1 MTATSV
7 SRTTSATPS
16 QTTAPA
22 DLARWVDE
30 MASLTSPDSIVWCD
44 GSDEERQGLIDLMI
58 DAGTLV
64 KLNPEK
70 RPRSYLARSNPS
82 DVARVE
88 SRTFICT
95 DDEDDAGPTN
105 NWADPASMRETLT
118 GLFTGAMKG
127 RTMYVVPFAMGP
139 VGGALTRYGVQVTDS
154 PYVVVSMGVMTRMG
168 AAPLAQIAA
177 GAAWVP
183 AAHTVGAPL
192 NPDDA
197 DVPWPCNETKYIVQ
211 FPATR
216 EIWSY
221 GSAYGGNA
229 ILAKKAFALRIATA
243 LGHDEGWLAA
253 HMLLLKV
260 TPPADESGTPG
271 VARHVAAAFPSACG
285 KTNFAMMRPAVDGWK
300 VETLGDDIAWIGP
313 GEDGRLRAI
322 NPEAGFFGVAPGTSV
337 DTNPVAM
344 ETLVSDTIFTNVALT
359 DDGDVWWEGMTKEP
373 PAHLIDWRGNDWT
386 PESETPAAHPNA
398 RFTVAAHHC
407 PTIAEDWDAP
417 DGVVLDAIVF
427 GGRRAT
433 QIPLVAQAF
442 DWRHGVL
449 MGASLAS
456 EQTAAAEGPVGKLR
470 RDPLAML
477 PFCGIHMADHWA
489 DWLRVGA
496 QAEAAGAVAGVHGT
510 PHHAPAIFHVNWFR
524 KGPDGTFL
532 WPGFGENIRV
542 LAWALGRLSGT
553 ADAERTPFGWLPGEG
568 EIDYA
573 AAGVTDAQWRRLMAI
588 DPEALAEESE
598 DMARYLEGFGDR
610 VPAELAAALAQRLR
624 SLRSAV

>member
-7 SRTTSATPS
+7 TR
-16 QTTAPA
+16 TAPA
-22 DLARWVDE
+22 HVPPALAQWVEE
-30 MASLTSPDSIVWCD
+30 MASLTRPNSIVWCD
-44 GSDEERQGLIDLMI
+44 GSDEERQGLIDRMI
-58 DAGTLV
+58 DAGTLTR
-64 KLNPEK
+64 LNPEL
-70 RPRSYLARSNPS
+70 RPNSYLARSNPS

-95 DDEDDAGPTN
+95 DEEDGAGPTN
-105 NWADPASMRETLT
+105 NWADPASMRETLH
-118 GLFTGAMKG
+118 GLFDGAMKG
-127 RTMYVVPFAMGP
+127 RTMYVMPFAMGP

-154 PYVVVSMGVMTRMG
+154 PYVVLSTGVMTRMG

-177 GAAWVP
+177 GAPWVP

-192 NPDDA
+192 EPGQE
-197 DVPWPCNETKYIVQ
+197 DVAWPCNDTKYIVQ
-211 FPATR
+211 FPSTR

-253 HMLLLKV
+253 HMLLMRV
-260 TPPADESGTPG
+260 TDPEGRS
-271 VARHVAAAFPSACG
+271 RHVAAGFPSACG

-300 VETLGDDIAWIGP
+300 VETLGDDISWIGP
-313 GEDGRLRAI
+313 DSDGRLRAI
-322 NPEAGFFGVAPGTSV
+322 NPEAGFFGVAPGTST

-344 ETLVSDTIFTNVALT
+344 ETLVSDTVFTNVALT

-373 PAHLIDWRGNDWT
+373 PAHLIDWQGNDWT
-386 PESETPAAHPNA
+386 PESGTPAAHPNA
-398 RFTVAAHHC
+398 RFTVGAQHC
-407 PTIAEDWDAP
+407 PTIADNWDDP

-427 GGRRAT
+427 GGRRKT
-433 QIPLVAQAF
+433 QIPLVAQAY
-442 DWRHGVL
+442 DWKHGVL

-477 PFCGIHMADHWA
+477 PFSGIHMADHFA
-489 DWLRVGA
+489 DWLRVGG
-496 QAEAAGAVAGVHGT
+496 QARDVPAV
-510 PHHAPAIFHVNWFR
+510 FHVNWFR
-524 KGPDGTFL
+524 RDAEGNIL

-542 LAWALGRLSGT
+542 LKWALGRLDGSAT
-553 ADAERTPFGWLPGEG
+553 AERTPFGWLPGEG

-573 AAGVTDAQWRRLMAI
+573 DAGVSDEQWRRLMAL
-588 DPEALAEESE
+588 DAEGLAEEAE
-598 DMARYLEGFGDR
+598 DMSEYLDGFGDR
-610 VPAELAAALAQRLR
+610 VPAEL
-624 SLRSAV
+624 RSALHLRQRALDSES